1 MNKKTLFLFSTG
13 IVMLATG
20 ILVAICVGA
29 KNISLETVFNSIFAY
44 KEELDMQLVR
54 DVRLPRALSAAIVG
68 GLLGMAG
75 AMMQGVTRNPI
86 AEPSIMG
93 ITQGATLA
101 VAISAVSA
109 SVYGA
114 LGNYSAAFLG
124 ALISGI
130 LVLLFSIQS
139 AANMSLSRLL
149 LAGTAMSTFFISLA
163 SVIAMLG
170 NRSQDLSFWIAGGF
184 RAITWKQVYPLVII
198 GGICI
203 ILALTLSHKV
213 NIVNLGEDVAIGLG
227 VNPVKIRIFTILLL
241 IPMCAVS
248 VATAGNIAF
257 VGLIVPHIIRKIV
270 GSDYR
275 KIMPLSLL
283 FGAVLLTWS
292 DILARMVNHPYET
305 PIGLF
310 TSIIGVPIFLLI
322 VRKERG

>member
-54 DVRLPRALSAAIVG
+54 DVRLPRALSCAIVG
-68 GLLGMAG
+68 GLLGMSG
-75 AMMQGVTRNPI
+75 AMMQGVTRNPV

-114 LGNYSAAFLG
+114 LGNYGAAFLG

-139 AANMSLSRLL
+139 ASNMSLSKLL
-149 LAGTAMSTFFISLA
+149 LAGTAISTFFISLA

-170 NRSQDLSFWIAGGF
+170 NRSQDLAFWIAGGF
-184 RAITWKQVYPLVII
+184 RNITWKQVIPLVII

-203 ILALTLSHKV
+203 IIALMLSHKV

-227 VNPVKIRIFTILLL
+227 VNPVKIRIFIILLL
-241 IPMCAVS
+241 IPMCAIS
-248 VATAGNIAF
+248 VATAGNITF
-257 VGLIVPHIIRKIV
+257 VGLIIPHIIRKIV

-275 KIMPLSLL
+275 KIMPLSLI
-283 FGAVLLTWS
+283 FGGVLLTWS